1 MIEIRTDVRGAVA
14 ELLSFEEQWFNFE
27 SGYSEDVTT
36 PTLENGGFDFE
47 PIKELL
53 NTLKLG
59 IRCTFPPLLKGD
71 SQYKTPVEYTIVNLN
86 PEVEEKFQFDQEA
99 CTLLIEEL
107 CEWTVE
113 IRPQN
118 EHIPSVNHS
127 FTPTGR
133 RGGVWL
139 AHKSY
144 ARSSQFSTD
153 LPNENG
159 LYVMDHFRPY
169 VDLYENQRLI
179 DRVPV
184 RYRLRVLFQSDSKV
198 VSVLRGDR
206 TLLLPTPGLHR
217 DSLRWFSSENQ
228 QVTQHEPR
236 EVGETTFYL
245 KGWCRDTEQWIQV
258 MDVEEAPVTW
268 DIIVNEWDFQEIIDS
283 IQFQLS
289 GDENGIFLAGKWETK
304 GVMPS
309 VIRWNNVTAQASD
322 GFSVE
327 IFERTIEIRC
337 NGTGG
342 YTTSV
347 DFRIDGFGDVANRT
361 FAFPSERDFDGEA
374 LDQIS
379 ISLISHDGNILAI
392 DYDTT
397 DLPEG
402 LTKTIHLW
410 AGSKYA
416 IEVRPGEHKTVKLR
430 DPLPTDS
437 IFAVPAWHPYG
448 RIIRHELT
456 TVTEKVSQPP
466 PYTLDTH
473 KRHLAWHPKLV
484 NLSNQTPPLLRENAL
499 EHHLVLV
506 NTELE
511 LNGIHDTTLRPLLFQ
526 FHQDGETTV
535 HKLTPFDS
543 TYEEPQPYYI
553 VYDESRDDL
562 KSLRINDGEFQ
573 SGDKFLGPKGGLRF
587 IEPGHYIVAVQPHD
601 GENIVLGGPRNRRT
615 ADHHPVADFD
625 LWHYGRRY
633 TKIVCIEVV

>member
-14 ELLSFEEQWFNFE
+14 ELRSFEEQWFNFE
-27 SGYSEDVTT
+27 SGYTEDVTT

-59 IRCTFPPLLKGD
+59 IMCTLPQLLKGD

-86 PEVEEKFQFDQEA
+86 PELEEKFQFNQEA
-99 CTLLIEEL
+99 CTLLVEEL

-113 IRPQN
+113 IRPHN
-118 EHIPSVNHS
+118 EQSSSVKHS

-144 ARSSQFSTD
+144 ASSGQFSAD

-159 LYVMDHFRPY
+159 IYRMDHFHPY
-169 VDLYENQRLI
+169 IDLYENERLI

-184 RYRLRVLFQSDSKV
+184 RYRLGVLFPSDNKV

-206 TLLLPTPGLHR
+206 TLLLPTPGLHQ
-217 DSLRWFSSENQ
+217 DSLRWFSSENHE
-228 QVTQHEPR
+228 VAQHEPR

-245 KGWCRDTEQWIQV
+245 KGWCRGTEQWIQV
-258 MDVEEAPVTW
+258 MDDEEAPVTRN
-268 DIIVNEWDFQEIIDS
+268 IIVNEWDFQSILDS
-283 IQFQLS
+283 IRFQLL
-289 GDENGIFLAGKWETK
+289 GDENGIFLAGKWKTK

-342 YTTSV
+342 YTSSV
-347 DFRIDGFGDVANRT
+347 DFKIDGFDDVANRT

-374 LDQIS
+374 LDRIA
-379 ISLISHDGNILAI
+379 ISLISRDGNIIAI

-416 IEVRPGEHKTVKLR
+416 IEIRPGEHKTVKLR
-430 DPLPTDS
+430 KPLPTES
-437 IFAVPAWHPYG
+437 IFAEPAWHPYG
-448 RIIRHELT
+448 KTIRHELT

-466 PYTLDTH
+466 PFALDTH

-484 NLSNQTPPLLRENAL
+484 DLSNQTPPLPHENAL
-499 EHHLVLV
+499 KQHLVSV

-511 LNGIHDTTLRPLLFQ
+511 LDGIHDATLRPLLFQ
-526 FHQDGETTV
+526 FHEDGQTIV
-535 HKLTPFDS
+535 HKLMPFDS
-543 TYEEPQPYYI
+543 TYTEPQPFYI

-562 KSLRINDGEFQ
+562 NALRINDSEFQ
-573 SGDKFLGPKGGLRF
+573 SGDKFFGPKGGLSF
-587 IEPGHYIVAVQPHD
+587 SEPGHYIVAVQPHD
-601 GENIVLGGPRNRRT
+601 GENIVLGGPRNRRS
-615 ADHHPVADFD
+615 ADHSPVVDHD
-625 LWHYGRRY
+625 KWHYGRRY